1 MSLSAASF
9 SSSVR
14 GDPPVGD
21 STALNRSRSGELVVG
36 GSVGLWLHEA
46 CVVHEV
52 IPFMISVHVM
62 LLRHMFC

>member
-21 STALNRSRSGELVVG
+21 STALNCSRSGELVVVVA
-36 GSVGLWLHEA
+36 VGLRLHET
-46 CVVHEV
+46 CIHEV